1 MSARRESINKN
12 DAKKPFVTKT
22 SDTPIIEWA
31 LLEITCVWDFWKI
44 ILEGESRFSCKIRGN
59 SFRGFS
65 RKGEGKY
72 WFSLIMYKFYSSNA
86 LYSACYQFTV
96 FIFFNSFWY
105 LPLLFQIEYQ
115 PSVTYKKAFNV
126 FLRSPK
132 HEEIKFPHKFIFVFF
147 LYLIGAI
154 LSKRYQKWEIRRKNI
169 KGSGSGVGEGELS
182 KERWRGFQ
190 TFNTLYPHAPTHN
203 KRMGNNSIYIPK
215 EYVITL
221 TTENVWR
228 VIPNE

>member
-1 MSARRESINKN
+1 M
-12 DAKKPFVTKT
+12 
-22 SDTPIIEWA
+22 
-31 LLEITCVWDFWKI
+31 
-44 ILEGESRFSCKIRGN
+44 
-59 SFRGFS
+59 
-65 RKGEGKY
+65 
-72 WFSLIMYKFYSSNA
+72 
-86 LYSACYQFTV
+86 
-96 FIFFNSFWY
+96 
-105 LPLLFQIEYQ
+105 LFQIKYQ
-115 PSVTYKKAFNV
+115 PSVTYKKAFNI

-132 HEEIKFPHKFIFVFF
+132 HEEVKFPHKFIFVFF

-154 LSKRYQKWEIRRKNI
+154 LSKRYQKWEIRGKNI

-221 TTENVWR
+221 TTENV
-228 VIPNE
+228 